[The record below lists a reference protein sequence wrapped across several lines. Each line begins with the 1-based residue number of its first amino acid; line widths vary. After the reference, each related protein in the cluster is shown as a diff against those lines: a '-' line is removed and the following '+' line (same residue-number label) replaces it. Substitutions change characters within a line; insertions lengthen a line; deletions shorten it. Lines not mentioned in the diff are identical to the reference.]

1 MFKKVFVFGIL
12 IALVLASFPTL
23 GVLAG
28 GPEARVV
35 KMEANWDQYVTAVKK
50 IAFTHV
56 KVDFIAK
63 EWLADHPKTPD
74 RNKFAVETARAGFHQ
89 NLDAAQAI
97 IAQHSGFDA
106 KGKVIEVAAASKS
119 VKHLGEHLALLRGYW
134 HTMTNLDTHL
144 KD

>member
-28 GPEARVV
+28 GPGPSVV
-35 KMEANWDQYVTAVKK
+35 KMEAEWDKYVTAVNKM
-50 IAFTHV
+50 ALTHS
-56 KVDFIAK
+56 KADFIAE
-63 EWLADHPKTPD
+63 EWLGDHKD
-74 RNKFAVETARAGFHQ
+74 ASARNKTELQNALTGYHQ
-89 NLDAAQAI
+89 NLDAAKAI
-97 IAQHSGFDA
+97 IQQHNGLDA
-106 KGKVIEVAAASKS
+106 KGNVVEVAAASKS

-144 KD
+144 IH

>member
-35 KMEANWDQYVTAVKK
+35 KMEADWEKYVTAVNK
-50 IAFTHV
+50 ITFTHV

-63 EWLADHPKTPD
+63 EWQADHKDAST
-74 RNKFAVETARAGFHQ
+74 RNKIELQNALTGYHQ
-89 NLDAAQAI
+89 NLDAAKAI

-106 KGKVIEVAAASKS
+106 KGKVTEVSAASKS
-119 VKHLGEHLALLRGYW
+119 VKQLGEHLALLRGYW
-134 HTMTNLDTHL
+134 HTMTNLDAHL
-144 KD
+144 KH